1 MANLTIRN
9 LPKDLVERI
18 KATAVRRGHSM
29 EQEVRETLAARYASR
44 DSVLERIGRRAADF
58 PVIGD
63 GEIANWIHSGRR
75 ND

>member
-18 KATAVRRGHSM
+18 RAAAVRRGHSM
-29 EQEVRETLAARYASR
+29 EQEVRETLAARYPSR
-44 DSVLERIGRRAADF
+44 DSVVERIGRRTVGF

-63 GEIANWIHSGRR
+63 GEIASWIHSGRR
-75 ND
+75 NT